1 LGLSRLRVYRWQ
13 ARRAVGQLADR
24 AGGAPLHGLLP
35 WEVAEILQL
44 ATEWGDIDGSHRKLA
59 HRGSYQQRVWV
70 SASSVLR
77 VLDAHGR
84 QLNPKPSRRRRAAQ
98 IRRPLP
104 AWVDYSRRQL
114 WTYDVTHFPA
124 CGRVVIA
131 ILDMVSRYWVDFHVS
146 VEETSTQVEICFTN
160 ALEHEGLLEEALRR
174 GSDGLVPIHNDDE
187 RRPILLALSD
197 NGPQMTSGSTREFMA
212 LHAIAMHLGRPGVP
226 TDQAHIE
233 SFFGHLKTEFPYLE
247 QIDDPA
253 VLRTALV
260 EVRRFYNDVR
270 LHEALDYVTPSD
282 EHHGR
287 GPAIRQARRDGLEAA
302 RQQRL
307 DYHRQQRANQ
317 GRQEA
322 QDAG

>member
-1 LGLSRLRVYRWQ
+1 MSPSRILPVAARSPPTALDRLGQPGDLGLRPRELRVGLVAAPARLR
-13 ARRAVGQLADR
+13 ARQGVQRS
-24 AGGAPLHGLLP
+24 LLGHHP
-35 WEVAEILQL
+35 
-44 ATEWGDIDGSHRKLA
+44 
-59 HRGSYQQRVWV
+59 
-70 SASSVLR
+70 
-77 VLDAHGR
+77 
-84 QLNPKPSRRRRAAQ
+84 
-98 IRRPLP
+98 
-104 AWVDYSRRQL
+104 
-114 WTYDVTHFPA
+114 
-124 CGRVVIA
+124 
-131 ILDMVSRYWVDFHVS
+131 
-146 VEETSTQVEICFTN
+146 
-160 ALEHEGLLEEALRR
+160 
-174 GSDGLVPIHNDDE
+174 DDE

-197 NGPQMTSGSTREFMA
+197 NGPQMTSEPTREFMA